1 MSRNLLKTSA
11 GPLQQQYR
19 LALLDLDG
27 VVYRGKNPVA
37 HAAASITAAAKAGM
51 TITYTTNNP
60 SRTAQT
66 IADQIAGFGIDVTPR
81 QIITSAL
88 VAARLLRRRLPE
100 GAKVYVCGG
109 EPLKDEV
116 RRHGLTVVDSA
127 DDAPDAVIAGW
138 FPDMGWK
145 YLAQACIA
153 IEHGAQF
160 YATNRDL
167 TLPREK
173 GLTPGI
179 GAFVNA
185 IITTTGVRPV
195 ASAGKPESAMYDEER
210 EIYAE
215 DGDDLVPVSQSL
227 PVGDRLD
234 TDIEAANRGGYD
246 SLCVLTGV
254 TDARQLLLATP
265 ILRPTYISADLRG
278 LGTCHTAPAA
288 AGEDA
293 FALGGWTASYD
304 RAAGRIDVRAS
315 DPARADA
322 DADAHGVSA
331 VRADTTAVRTDMTD
345 ADSDGDATLLAG
357 ARTSVDALRA
367 ACQLCW
373 TLADRGIDVSA
384 LDLPEFDL

>member
-1 MSRNLLKTSA
+1 MSAHLLKSSE
-11 GPLQQQYR
+11 GPLQERYR

-27 VVYRGKNPVA
+27 VVYRGKDPVA
-37 HAAASITAAAKAGM
+37 HAADSITKAAQAGM
-51 TITYTTNNP
+51 VITYTTNNP

-66 IADQIAGFGIDVTPR
+66 VADQIAGFGIDVTAR

-109 EPLKDEV
+109 EPLKQQV
-116 RRHGLTVVDSA
+116 RDHGLTVVDSA
-127 DDAPDAVIAGW
+127 DDRPDAVIAGW
-138 FPDMGWK
+138 FPDIGWK

-167 TLPREK
+167 TLPRER
-173 GLTPGI
+173 GITPGI

-185 IITTTGVRPV
+185 IITTTGKKPL

-215 DGDDLVPVSQSL
+215 GGDTLVPVSQSL

-254 TDARQLLLATP
+254 TDARRLLLAP
-265 ILRPTYISADLRG
+265 PMLRPTFISKDLRG
-278 LGTCHTAPAA
+278 LARTHEAPEAV
-288 AGEDA
+288 GQNA
-293 FALGGWTASYD
+293 FRLGGWLAVYD
-304 RAAGRIDVRAS
+304 EADKKIDIRADGRQVGEDRQGGAAPSS
-315 DPARADA
+315 DPAVVSDA
-322 DADAHGVSA
+322 SA
-331 VRADTTAVRTDMTD
+331 S
-345 ADSDGDATLLAG
+345 SDRMDPTGSSESSDFA
-357 ARTSVDALRA
+357 TSVDALRA
-367 ACQLCW
+367 VCQLCW
-373 TLADRGIDVSA
+373 TLADAGVDISA
-384 LDLPEFDL
+384 LTLPGFDL

>member
-1 MSRNLLKTSA
+1 MTAHLLTSSD
-11 GPLQQQYR
+11 GPLQERYR

-27 VVYRGKNPVA
+27 VVYRGKDPVA
-37 HAAASITAAAKAGM
+37 HAADSITKAARAGM
-51 TITYTTNNP
+51 VITYTTNNP

-66 IADQIAGFGIDVTPR
+66 VADQIAGFGIDVTAG

-109 EPLKDEV
+109 EPLKQQV
-116 RRHGLTVVDSA
+116 REHGLTVVDSA
-127 DDAPDAVIAGW
+127 DEHPDAVIAGW
-138 FPDMGWK
+138 FPDIGWK

-185 IITTTGVRPV
+185 IITTTGKRPL

-215 DGDDLVPVSQSL
+215 GGDALVPVSQSL

-254 TDARQLLLATP
+254 TDARQLLLAP
-265 ILRPTYISADLRG
+265 PMLRPTFISKDLRG
-278 LGTCHTAPAA
+278 LAQTHEAPEPVGPAGREAFHLGEWLAVYNEAGKRIDIRADGPRTGEGQPEGTGSQSDFSSQSHSS
-288 AGEDA
+288 D
-293 FALGGWTASYD
+293 TAS
-304 RAAGRIDVRAS
+304 S
-315 DPARADA
+315 AD
-322 DADAHGVSA
+322 HTGH
-331 VRADTTAVRTDMTD
+331 TDY
-345 ADSDGDATLLAG
+345 A
-357 ARTSVDALRA
+357 TSVDALRA

-373 TLADRGIDVSA
+373 TLADAGVDVSA
-384 LDLPEFDL
+384 LSLPGFDL